1 MKNIA
6 FSILLLFTVLS
17 SSAQQNNNEAIAAQF
32 FQNGE
37 YEKAASIYARL
48 FDQNE
53 NPAYYDSYFTSLL
66 RIKRYDEALQL
77 ARKMQKKY
85 PQNYAYPIDVGRI
98 FLEKGDKEK
107 ADDLFNSLIK
117 GLPQNEFAIRD
128 LATNFYRAEAYDLS
142 VKTFITGRRLLNDEN
157 AFVYDLI
164 SLYRFRKDK
173 GMLIM
178 EYLNLLQSTPQV
190 LLQAQNTLSNLLEDN
205 SDYDLLK
212 SALLRRIQKN
222 PQNIA
227 YTEFLTW
234 LFIQQKEFD
243 MAVRQTLALDKR
255 LKEDGDRVFELSR
268 LLSESKA
275 YDQAIEVLNYLVEK
289 GENSRYYIP
298 AKIDLLNIKTKM
310 LTAGKLDEKELLIL
324 EKDYEF
330 LLNEFGRN
338 TGTSYAIRQ
347 YAGLLAYSL
356 NEPQKAATELENLLK
371 IPALNSSI
379 LAQTKLELGDIY
391 ILTGEV
397 WDAALTYG
405 QVEKQFA
412 NEPAGQEAKFKNA
425 RLSYF
430 QGDFLWAKAQL
441 DVLKASTSQL
451 YANDALNLRLLITDN
466 LQNETDTLALEF
478 YSRADLLIFKNQ
490 AQLALKTLDSLNAKY
505 PSSSLDDDILMSR
518 AKIHIKTNELEKAV
532 SELQKI
538 ITNYAFDLWADDA
551 LFMLAEINESK
562 LNQPAKAKDLYQKI
576 ITDFPGSLYVI
587 EARKRFRNLR
597 GDKPGS

>member
-1 MKNIA
+1 MKKIVL
-6 FSILLLFTVLS
+6 SILFFISVISLY
-17 SSAQQNNNEAIAAQF
+17 AQQNNNEAIAAQF

-37 YEKAASIYARL
+37 YEKAASIYAKL
-48 FDQNE
+48 FTQSE
-53 NPAYYDSYFTSLL
+53 NPGYYDPYFTSLL
-66 RIKRYDEALQL
+66 RTRKYDEALQL

-85 PQNYAYPIDVGRI
+85 PQNYSYPVDVGRI
-98 FLEKGDKEK
+98 LLEQGEKEK

-142 VKTFITGRRLLNDEN
+142 VKTFISGRRLLNDEN

-164 SLYRFRKDK
+164 SLYRYRKDK

-178 EYLNLLQSTPQV
+178 EYLNLLESTPQV
-190 LLQAQNTLSNLLEDN
+190 LMQAQNTLSNLLEDDA
-205 SDYDLLK
+205 DYDLLK
-212 SALLRRIQKN
+212 TALLRRIQKD

-268 LLSESKA
+268 LLSDNKA
-275 YDQAIEVLNYLVEK
+275 YDQTIEVLNYLIEK

-298 AKIDLLNIKTKM
+298 SKIDLLNIKTKM
-310 LTAGKLDEKELLIL
+310 LTAGKLEQKELLIL

-347 YAGLLAYSL
+347 YAGLLAYYI
-356 NEPQKAATELENLLK
+356 NDPQKAATELENLLK
-371 IPALNSSI
+371 IPGLNPSI
-379 LAQTKLELGDIY
+379 VAQTKLELGDIY

-405 QVEKQFA
+405 QVEKQFS

-466 LQNETDTLALEF
+466 LQNETDTNALEF

-490 AQLALKTLDSLNAKY
+490 PQLALKTLDSLNAKY
-505 PSSSLDDDILMSR
+505 PASSLDDDILMSR

-538 ITNYAFDLWADDA
+538 ISNYAFDLWADDA
-551 LFMLAEINESK
+551 IFMLADINETK